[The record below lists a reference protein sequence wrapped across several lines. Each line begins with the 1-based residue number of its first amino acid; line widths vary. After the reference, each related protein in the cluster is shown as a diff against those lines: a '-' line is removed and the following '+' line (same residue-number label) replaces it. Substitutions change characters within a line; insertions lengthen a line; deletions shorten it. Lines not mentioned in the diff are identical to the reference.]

1 MDRFT
6 MTGLLE
12 GKVAVVT
19 GGSKGIGYSIAERF
33 TKEGAKVVISSRN
46 KEELEVAAN
55 ELGSDCFAVDV
66 SDSKSVLS
74 LKDWLVDTHGS
85 LDILVNCAGA
95 VRYDGIIEVTEEDW
109 DFLISVNLTG
119 TFLMCNK
126 LAPIMNDGGAIL
138 NISSTLGLRAMEG
151 AVAYCAAKGG
161 VVNLT
166 KAIALDLVDKIRVN
180 CLCPGVVETPMVK
193 HRIETGQATREYLEN
208 VQPMGRMGTPEE
220 VASMALH
227 LCGPESGWTTGSII
241 SIDGGQTAA

>member
-1 MDRFT
+1 MSS
-6 MTGLLE
+6 LLDD
-12 GKVAVVT
+12 KVAVVT

-33 TKEGAKVVISSRN
+33 AKEGAKVIICSRNESELSSAASQLGCDYYTLDVSNSQDISSM
-46 KEELEVAAN
+46 
-55 ELGSDCFAVDV
+55 V
-66 SDSKSVLS
+66 SWISENYSV
-74 LKDWLVDTHGS
+74 
-85 LDILVNCAGA
+85 LDILVNSAGA
-95 VRYDGIIEVTEEDW
+95 VRYGGIVETSEEDW
-109 DFLISVNLTG
+109 DFQISTNLTG

-126 LAPIMNDGGAIL
+126 LVPIMNEGGSVL

-193 HRIETGQATREYLEN
+193 QRIDSGQATRDYLEN
-208 VQPMGRMGTPEE
+208 VQPMGRMGKPEE
-220 VASMALH
+220 IAALALY
-227 LCGPESGWTTGSII
+227 LCGPDSGWTTGSII

>member
-1 MDRFT
+1 
-6 MTGLLE
+6 MTGLLK

-46 KEELEVAAN
+46 KEELEVVAN

-74 LKDWLVDTHGS
+74 LKEWLVDTHGS

-95 VRYDGIIEVTEEDW
+95 VRYDGIMEVTEEDW

-166 KAIALDLVDKIRVN
+166 KAIALDLVNKIRVN

>member
-1 MDRFT
+1 
-6 MTGLLE
+6 MTGLLK
-12 GKVAVVT
+12 GKVAVIT

-74 LKDWLVDTHGS
+74 LKEWLVDTHGS

-95 VRYDGIIEVTEEDW
+95 VRYDGIMEVTEEDW

-151 AVAYCAAKGG
+151 AVAYGAAKGG
-161 VVNLT
+161 VVNL
-166 KAIALDLVDKIRVN
+166 LSLFR
-180 CLCPGVVETPMVK
+180 CFLP
-193 HRIETGQATREYLEN
+193 Q
-208 VQPMGRMGTPEE
+208 Q
-220 VASMALH
+220 
-227 LCGPESGWTTGSII
+227 
-241 SIDGGQTAA
+241 

>member
-1 MDRFT
+1 MSS
-6 MTGLLE
+6 LLDD
-12 GKVAVVT
+12 KVAVVT

-33 TKEGAKVVISSRN
+33 TKEGAKVIICSRNESELSSAASQLNCDYYTLDVSNSQEISSM
-46 KEELEVAAN
+46 
-55 ELGSDCFAVDV
+55 V
-66 SDSKSVLS
+66 SWLSKNYS
-74 LKDWLVDTHGS
+74 G
-85 LDILVNCAGA
+85 LDILVNSAGA
-95 VRYDGIIEVTEEDW
+95 VRYGSIVEISEEDW
-109 DFLISVNLTG
+109 DFQISTNLTG

-126 LAPIMNDGGAIL
+126 LVPIMNREGSIL
-138 NISSTLGLRAMEG
+138 NVSSTLGLRAMEG

-193 HRIETGQATREYLEN
+193 QRIDSGQATRDYLEN
-208 VQPMGRMGTPEE
+208 VQPMGRMGKPEE
-220 VASMALH
+220 IAALALY

>member
-1 MDRFT
+1 MSR
-6 MTGLLE
+6 LLE
-12 GKVAVVT
+12 GKIAVVT

-33 TKEGAKVVISSRN
+33 VNEGAKVVISSRN
-46 KEELEVAAN
+46 TQELEASAQN
-55 ELGSDCFAVDV
+55 LNCDYFALDV
-66 SDSKSVLS
+66 SDSNSIKSMQ
-74 LKDWLVDTHGS
+74 KWLVDKFGTF
-85 LDILVNCAGA
+85 DILVNCAGA
-95 VRYDGIIEVTEEDW
+95 VRFDNIIDATEEDW
-109 DFLISVNLTG
+109 DFQISVNLTG
-119 TFLMCNK
+119 TFLTCNK
-126 LAPIMNDGGAIL
+126 FTPIMNDGGAIL

-166 KAIALDLVDKIRVN
+166 KAMALDLVDKIRVN

-220 VASMALH
+220 IASMALH

>member
-1 MDRFT
+1 MLR
-6 MTGLLE
+6 LLE

-33 TKEGAKVVISSRN
+33 VSEGAKVVISSRN
-46 KEELEVAAN
+46 AQELEVSAQN
-55 ELGSDCFAVDV
+55 LNCDYFALDV
-66 SDSKSVLS
+66 SDSTSVKSMQ
-74 LKDWLVDTHGS
+74 KWLVDKFGTF
-85 LDILVNCAGA
+85 DILVNCAGA
-95 VRYDGIIEVTEEDW
+95 VRFDNIIDATEEDW
-109 DFLISVNLTG
+109 DFQISVNLTG
-119 TFLMCNK
+119 TFLTCNK
-126 LAPIMNDGGAIL
+126 FAPIMNNGGAIL

-166 KAIALDLVDKIRVN
+166 KAMALDLVDKIRVN